1 MQLFISYTRRDAEV
15 VQGLVADLEHS
26 GHQPWIDRDLT
37 GGQQWWDE
45 VLAEIRRCHVFVFAL
60 STESA
65 ASKACR
71 SEMAY
76 AVACGRTILPVMVRD
91 ANVELAPD
99 PIGATQYVEYRQRSS
114 ENAIALISALL
125 AMPPAP
131 LLPDPLPPP
140 PSPPITDL
148 APIREA
154 LAADSLSL
162 AQQQSL
168 LEELSRRQD
177 EPDQH
182 DTLRGLLEVFRRR
195 ADVTVSIARAIDGL
209 LVVVPSAED
218 DALDRPRQRRPLS
231 ERDPDTIDRMRAL
244 LTHAR
249 SGHFAPIIG
258 HGLNDSI
265 IGSPRAIAREWSR
278 TFEFPMARY
287 QQDALPDVAQ
297 FVAVMTNRDTLLE
310 SLSDYL
316 RSHLA
321 KVHPEAGQ
329 AGDGD
334 LSEAMKAAWR
344 AHRTET
350 DPYLV
355 LAKLP
360 CAIYITATPWDLM
373 CEALREAGRNPVA
386 EVCRWRSDV
395 YDWPASVFDNE
406 PDYAPSAERPLVFHT
421 FGALAS
427 PESLVLTQD
436 DFDDFQ
442 IAVAENRA
450 IIPTAVQRV
459 LANSAITM
467 LGFEL
472 EQRDVR
478 VLLRSLIA
486 QEGAQKLDKFT
497 HVAAQLELGGG
508 VVAPARAQRYMERY
522 FAKFR
527 QPSIDLFWGTVEEFS
542 ADMAEL
548 WAAGR

>member
-1 MQLFISYTRRDAEV
+1 
-15 VQGLVADLEHS
+15 
-26 GHQPWIDRDLT
+26 
-37 GGQQWWDE
+37 
-45 VLAEIRRCHVFVFAL
+45 VFVFAL
-60 STESA
+60 SDAST

-71 SEMAY
+71 CELAY

-99 PIGATQYVEYRQRSS
+99 PLGAIQYVEYRQRSS
-114 ENAIALISALL
+114 ESAIALISALL
-125 AMPPAP
+125 AIPPARP
-131 LLPDPLPPP
+131 LPDPLPRSLP
-140 PSPPITDL
+140 PPITDL

-154 LAADSLSL
+154 IAADTLSL

-168 LEELSRRQD
+168 LDELSRRQD
-177 EPDQH
+177 ESDQH
-182 DTLRGLLEVFRRR
+182 DTLRGLLEALRRR

-209 LVVVPSAED
+209 LVGLPSAAD
-218 DALDRPRQRRPLS
+218 DMLDRPRQLRPLS
-231 ERDPDTIDRMRAL
+231 ERDPDTVDRMRAL

-258 HGLNDSI
+258 HGLNDSL
-265 IGSPRAIAREWSR
+265 IGSPGAIAREWSR

-297 FVAVMTNRDTLLE
+297 FVAVMTNRDTLME

-316 RSHLA
+316 WSRLARLHPIATEMTDGHL
-321 KVHPEAGQ
+321 G
-329 AGDGD
+329 
-334 LSEAMKAAWR
+334 EAMRNAWR
-344 AHRTET
+344 AQRTAT

-355 LAKLP
+355 LARLP
-360 CAIYITATPWDLM
+360 CAVYITATPWDLM
-373 CEALREAGRNPVA
+373 TEALREAGRNPVA
-386 EVCRWRSDV
+386 EVCRWRSNF
-395 YDWPASVFDNE
+395 YDWPASIFDTE
-406 PDYAPSAERPLVFHT
+406 PNYVPSAERPLVFHT
-421 FGALAS
+421 FGALDV

-459 LANSAITM
+459 LADSAIIM
-467 LGFEL
+467 RGFEL

-497 HVAAQLELGGG
+497 HVAAQLELGSG
-508 VVAPARAQRYMERY
+508 VTAPARAQRYMERY
-522 FAKFR
+522 FAKIR
-527 QPSIDLFWGTVEEFS
+527 QPSMDLFWGTVDEFS
-542 ADMAEL
+542 ADLSEL
-548 WAAGR
+548 LAAGR